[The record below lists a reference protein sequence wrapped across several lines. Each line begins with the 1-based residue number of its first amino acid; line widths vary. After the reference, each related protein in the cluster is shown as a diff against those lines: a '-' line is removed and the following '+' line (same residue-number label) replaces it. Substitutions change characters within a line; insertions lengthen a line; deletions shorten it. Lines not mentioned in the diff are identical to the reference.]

1 MRETFDALTDQKI
14 ELVRTNIQNVHLHLS
29 GITTVNP
36 VEELGSPSSSSHLPV
51 KFRNNVD

>member
-1 MRETFDALTDQKI
+1 MRETFDEALTDQKI

-36 VEELGSPSSSSHLPV
+36 VFTKLI
-51 KFRNNVD
+51 

>member
-51 KFRNNVD
+51 KFRNKVD